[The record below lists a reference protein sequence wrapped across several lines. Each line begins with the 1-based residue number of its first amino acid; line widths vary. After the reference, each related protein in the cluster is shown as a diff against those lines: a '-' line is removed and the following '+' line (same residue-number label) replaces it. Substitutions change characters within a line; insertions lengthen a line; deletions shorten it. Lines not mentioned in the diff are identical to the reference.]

1 MGPHHQLTGTVNG
14 YLAVTTQVDTAS
26 YAHEI
31 KYQVGQRVRVDIPI
45 IPPEHTNCKTG
56 LVTAIKTRFPRSPDC
71 RVHFYTVRFDEHVI
85 IPEFVF
91 IQQIHEL
98 SVEAE
103 QLEAL

>member
-14 YLAVTTQVDTAS
+14 YPAVIES

-31 KYQVGQRVRVDIPI
+31 KYQVGQRVRVDIPE
-45 IPPEHTNCKTG
+45 IPPEQTNCKTG
-56 LVTAIKTRFPRSPDC
+56 AVTAIKTRFPKSPDC
-71 RVHFYTVRFDEHVI
+71 RIHFYTVRFDEPVI
-85 IPEFVF
+85 IPEFVM

-103 QLEAL
+103 QLELIND